1 MFIGG
6 KEISL
11 LRRVFLSDKKE
22 DNFIYTNPYYIPLKT
37 RNIHQINIYLTD
49 RDGNLNSFLDGRVT
63 VTLHVSDPMI
73 WETFKKNLIHTLINQ
88 NSMGEDFTK
97 ENRMQSL

>member
-1 MFIGG
+1 MTRKRIILFIQILTIYLS
-6 KEISL
+6 KLEI
-11 LRRVFLSDKKE
+11 F
-22 DNFIYTNPYYIPLKT
+22 
-37 RNIHQINIYLTD
+37 INIYLTD